1 MWVKQIKNKDCH
13 VCGKNDTTIR
23 TLDVMA
29 DVFKDVRDDIN
40 NDVFLYSDILIGLYK
55 L

>member
-29 DVFKDVRDDIN
+29 DVFKDVRDDIIN
-40 NDVFLYSDILIGLYK
+40 KKVNHMDIRLRTSE
-55 L
+55 